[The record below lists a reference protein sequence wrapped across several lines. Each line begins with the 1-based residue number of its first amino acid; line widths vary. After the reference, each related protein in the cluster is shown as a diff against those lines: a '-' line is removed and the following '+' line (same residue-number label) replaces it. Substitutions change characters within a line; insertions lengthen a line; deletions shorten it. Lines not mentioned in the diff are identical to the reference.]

1 MSMNKWQKIFKIHQ
15 ISRTTGRNN
24 CVIFDST
31 NCQLHNNNNN
41 NDNDNDNDNENE
53 NYNNNYNNMDNN
65 DIIKKSR
72 IP

>member
-1 MSMNKWQKIFKIHQ
+1 MSMNIWQKIFKIHQ

-41 NDNDNDNDNENE
+41 DNDNNNNNNDN
-53 NYNNNYNNMDNN
+53 NNADTME
-65 DIIKKSR
+65 
-72 IP
+72 